1 MKKRT
6 KDYFVIGFA
15 LFAMFFGAGNLIFPP
30 TLGRTVGSDYLKSI
44 LGFLITGVGLP
55 LAGIISCVKSG
66 GDFIDMA
73 NKVGRVFSI
82 IITSALILSIG
93 PMLAIPRTAATTL
106 ELGLQPIFPSINSF
120 VVILLYFI
128 INLAFTLKP
137 SSVVDNIGKILTP
150 TLLIMLTIIIVKGIV
165 SPIGSINDVNYGNVF
180 SYSLL
185 EGYQTMDAMAAV
197 LFASIIVTSVKNK
210 GYKTDS
216 EIYSMT
222 RNSSIIAILGLSFI
236 YGGLLYLGAQTTG
249 LYQWDITRTQ
259 LVSEIA
265 SSVLG
270 KFGTIALSIS
280 VILACLT
287 TSIGL
292 TSTGAVF
299 FAKLTKN
306 KLSYNVNA
314 IIISIMSA
322 IIALNGVEAIVSMAS
337 PILQIL
343 YPVVI
348 VLITTNLFKKYIKN
362 NKIIAAT
369 TYSALTFSILSTI
382 NTLVPSIIL
391 IEKILHVIPLSNLG
405 FAWVVPALIAFFVSY
420 ILFKDKMPQDDKD
433 KANLEEKVS

>member
-1 MKKRT
+1 MKKKN

-30 TLGRTVGSDYLKSI
+30 TLGRTVGSDYLKAI

-73 NKVGRVFSI
+73 NKVGRIFSI

-120 VVILLYFI
+120 VVILLYFV
-128 INLAFTLKP
+128 INLIFTLKP

-150 TLLIMLTIIIVKGIV
+150 VLLIMLTVIIVKGIV
-165 SPIGSINDVNYGNVF
+165 SPIGSINDVNYTNVF

-197 LFASIIVTSVKNK
+197 LFTSIIVSSVRDK

-216 EIYSMT
+216 EIYSIT
-222 RNSSIIAILGLSFI
+222 KRSSIIAILGLSFI

-249 LYQWDITRTQ
+249 LFQWDITRTQ

-292 TSTGAVF
+292 TSTGAMF
-299 FAKLTKN
+299 FTKLTKN
-306 KLSYNVNA
+306 KIPYSVNA
-314 IIISIMSA
+314 IIISIISM
-322 IIALNGVEAIVSMAS
+322 IIALNGVEAIVQMAS

-348 VLITTNLFKKYIKN
+348 VLIITNLFKKYIKN
-362 NKIIAAT
+362 NMIIAIT
-369 TYSALTFSILSTI
+369 TYSSLTFSILSTI
-382 NTLVPSIIL
+382 NTLAPSIIL
-391 IEKILHVIPLSNLG
+391 IEKILYIIPLAKLG
-405 FAWVVPALIAFFVSY
+405 FAWVVPTVIAFCVSC

-433 KANLEEKVS
+433 LADLEERIS